1 MGKILTKIQN
11 TSNSRDVVILNSDSK
26 SQVTKTDTNSFASI
40 QSVAKVV
47 ETRLG
52 VSVVKK

>member
-1 MGKILTKIQN
+1 MGKTLTKIQN